1 MKKYLTI
8 VAYPLICFF
17 SLILSLAVI
26 AELVGKMNY
35 LFLANDPFFKLHFA
49 SLVVYILLI
58 IAGGYLLTRSR
69 NLAAVMVALL
79 IFAFSVVYLV
89 LDRQDFVLLIYYF
102 LYAVIVA
109 AFGLS
114 QLKKRSVN

>member
-1 MKKYLTI
+1 MKKYVTV

-17 SLILSLAVI
+17 SLILSLAVM

-35 LFLANDPFFKLHFA
+35 LFLANDPLFKLHFV

-58 IAGGYLLTRSR
+58 IAGGYLLTRSC
-69 NLAAVMVALL
+69 NLAAVVVASL

-89 LDRQDFVLLIYYF
+89 LDRHDFVLLIYYF
-102 LYAVIVA
+102 LYAAIVA
-109 AFGLS
+109 GFGLT
-114 QLKKRSVN
+114 QLRKRSVN